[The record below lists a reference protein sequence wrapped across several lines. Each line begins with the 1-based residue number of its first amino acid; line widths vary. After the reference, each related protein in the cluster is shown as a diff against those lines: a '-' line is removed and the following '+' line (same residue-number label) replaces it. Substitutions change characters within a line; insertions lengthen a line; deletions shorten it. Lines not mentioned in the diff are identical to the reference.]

1 MSDGGKGS
9 KPRPL
14 SVSQREYENRWDAI
28 FGRDNVEDNSGV
40 QKNEYY
46 DIISTEDALLED
58 EAFKEIERRNSK
70 GPSGGMVDTADLK
83 SAA

>member
-9 KPRPL
+9 KPRPF
-14 SVSQREYENRWDAI
+14 SVSQQEYESRWDAI

-58 EAFKEIERRNSK
+58 EAFKEIERRNS
-70 GPSGGMVDTADLK
+70 LK
-83 SAA
+83 A